1 MIDRFLVLVTALS
14 PSRWVHQL
22 LTPGLLLLA
31 DFSAHICFQP
41 KCPSYKHTTH
51 MYIPSRVGS
60 PVGSK
65 AAHGVSLDD
74 DEIIDDDDDDAQER
88 APPY

>member
-1 MIDRFLVLVTALS
+1 
-14 PSRWVHQL
+14 
-22 LTPGLLLLA
+22 
-31 DFSAHICFQP
+31 
-41 KCPSYKHTTH
+41 

-88 APPY
+88 GASFPSLIEKRHSHGSNIASVGRQDYNKCIISKEFRSTSTAMDLLEVRVSGI